1 MSKYQVIVTDDRHHN
16 YDPELEVLAPID
28 AELQIHNLDREKD
41 PAAIL
46 ATADGIL
53 VNLFPLTAETIAQL
67 KNCKIISRYGVGYD
81 NVDVEAATQANIWV
95 ARVPDYAIEDVSDH
109 ALALLLCAVRKIAF
123 KDRMIR
129 QGQWNLHRRQ
139 PIHRIQGRVLGLVG
153 FGLIARAFLRKV
165 KGLGLGKILIYDP
178 FVAPSDIQK
187 EGAEPADL
195 ESLLRQSDYISLHAP
210 LSPQTTHMIGQ
221 KQFEGMKK
229 EAILINTSR
238 GALVDEKILIDA
250 LASQRIACAG
260 LDVFE
265 QEPLPAGSPL
275 RTLDNVIL
283 SDHAGWYSEEAMIE
297 LKRKAALNIAQV
309 LRGEKPAYRI
319 NCIENEDPT
328 FVDKV

>member
-16 YDPELEVLAPID
+16 YDPELEVLAPINAD
-28 AELQIHNLDREKD
+28 LQIHNLEREKD

-46 ATADGIL
+46 ASADGIL
-53 VNLFPLTAETIAQL
+53 VNLFPLPASIIAGL
-67 KNCKIISRYGVGYD
+67 KKCKVISRYGVGYD

-95 ARVPDYAIEDVSDH
+95 TRVPDYAIEDVSDH

-129 QGQWNLHRRQ
+129 QEQWNLHRRQ

-187 EGAEPADL
+187 EDAEPADL
-195 ESLLRQSDYISLHAP
+195 ETLLQQSDYISLHAP
-210 LSPQTTHMIGQ
+210 LSLQTTHMIGQ
-221 KQFEGMKK
+221 KQFDFMKK

-238 GALVDEKILIDA
+238 GALVDEKILTDA
-250 LASQRIACAG
+250 LTSQRIAYAG

-265 QEPLPAGSPL
+265 QEPLPLDSPL
-275 RTLDNVIL
+275 RKLDNVII

-297 LKRKAALNIAQV
+297 LKRKAALNIVQV
-309 LRGEKPAYRI
+309 LKGEKPAYRI
-319 NCIENEDPT
+319 NFIENEAPT
-328 FVDKV
+328 FVDKR